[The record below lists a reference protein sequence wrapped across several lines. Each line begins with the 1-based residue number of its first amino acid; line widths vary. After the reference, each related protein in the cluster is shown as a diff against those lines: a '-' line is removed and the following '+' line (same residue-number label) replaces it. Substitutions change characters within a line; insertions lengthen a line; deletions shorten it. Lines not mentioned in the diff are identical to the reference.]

1 MVTSKLRSLWAWSS
15 GFGLLFVLSLDY
27 WWWDGPVRFGP
38 FGLPLWIYYFALLQL
53 ALAIAIWRFSLKH
66 WAATRADEVDREADA
81 S

>member
-66 WAATRADEVDREADA
+66 WTSSRADEVDGEADA